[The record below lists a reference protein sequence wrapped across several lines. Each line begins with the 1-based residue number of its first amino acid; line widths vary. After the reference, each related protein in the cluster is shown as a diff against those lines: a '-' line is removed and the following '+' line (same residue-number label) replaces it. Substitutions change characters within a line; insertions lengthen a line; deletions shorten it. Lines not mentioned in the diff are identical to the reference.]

1 MFCFKYT
8 NVKVLSNNMVNF
20 MMIFFFRETESLYS
34 NATYIGTK
42 EQTR

>member
-20 MMIFFFRETESLYS
+20 MMIFFRETESLYS